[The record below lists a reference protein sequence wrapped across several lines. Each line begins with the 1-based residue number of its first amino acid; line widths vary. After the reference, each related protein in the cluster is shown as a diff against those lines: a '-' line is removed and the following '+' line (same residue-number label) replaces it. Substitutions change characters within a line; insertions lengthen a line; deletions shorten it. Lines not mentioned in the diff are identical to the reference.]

1 MRASPRSPRRF
12 LLTLLASL
20 ALLGLLCACG
30 VIPSPFERP
39 PPPTPMPVAPPPPTP
54 IAMPIPI
61 PTSIPGLPPGIPTTL
76 PSGLPI
82 PTTIPGLPS
91 GLPSGLP
98 TSLPSPGDSL
108 LSHDPPPD
116 YATLAPAPPG
126 STDASG
132 AMTMPFLRT
141 EVTSVIDEVRS
152 HLPPE
157 HRARVEH
164 VPFHI
169 VDDPVE
175 PNAAAGCAPA
185 SRAPMIMITT
195 PMLVICAATAEA
207 RAYDE
212 LAGTN
217 TYETYASSI
226 LDMIRRGSIRGLAP
240 GQASGPLATDP
251 RKLARQ
257 RQLFDEQVAFILGHE
272 MAHHYR
278 GHTGCA
284 PGGAAS
290 AAQAEALQREL
301 ADTAPPLEQPFEVE
315 ADMWGITSV
324 LEAGHERAGGHW
336 SDEGALLSLDTFRHL
351 GEMTTDSLPLV
362 FLSTHPPSL
371 VRAPIVEQVARS
383 WTPGRAPLP
392 EPTVDG
398 QGIAIDLGGGTP
410 IHIPIPGR

>member
-1 MRASPRSPRRF
+1 MRSLSSPRF
-12 LLTLLASL
+12 LATLTLASL
-20 ALLGLLCACG
+20 LLALLCACG

-39 PPPTPMPVAPPPPTP
+39 PPPTPLAPPPTP
-54 IAMPIPI
+54 IAMPSL
-61 PTSIPGLPPGIPTTL
+61 PTIPGF
-76 PSGLPI
+76 PSGLP
-82 PTTIPGLPS
+82 T

-98 TSLPSPGDSL
+98 TGLPTGIPGLPTTLPSSFPSPGESL
-108 LSHDPPPD
+108 LSTDPPPD
-116 YATLAPAPPG
+116 YATLAAAPPG
-126 STDASG
+126 STDHGG
-132 AMTMPFLRT
+132 AMSMAFLRT
-141 EVTSVIDEVRS
+141 EVTSVIEEVRS
-152 HLPPE
+152 HLPAE
-157 HRARVEH
+157 HLARVVH

-169 VDDPVE
+169 VDDTLE
-175 PNAAAGCAPA
+175 PNAAAGCAPG

-195 PMLVICAATAEA
+195 PMLTIAAATSEA

-212 LAGTN
+212 LASTN

-226 LDMIRRGSIRGLAP
+226 MDMIRRGGVRGLAP
-240 GQASGPLATDP
+240 GTLSGPLATDP

-284 PGGAAS
+284 PGGSAS
-290 AAQAEALQREL
+290 SAQAEDLQRSL
-301 ADTAPPLEQPFEVE
+301 AQAAPPLEQPFEIE

-351 GEMTTDSLPLV
+351 GEMSTEDLPLV

-371 VRAPIVEQVARS
+371 LRAPIVQQVSRS

-392 EPTVDG
+392 EPTVDS
-398 QGIAIDLGGGTP
+398 QGISIDLGGGAP
-410 IHIPIPGR
+410 IHIPIP